1 MGIRREYTVSR
12 KDEIIERLKENGC
25 RITRQRRILID
36 IILENDCASCKEI
49 FYKASQEDKKIGA
62 ATVYRMINVLEE
74 IGAISRKNMYK
85 VECSED
91 CGAEGEGCRI
101 VLDDYTTCHLS
112 PGNWNK
118 VVREGMRRYGY
129 LKDQKI
135 MEIKI
140 QR

>member
-1 MGIRREYTVSR
+1 M
-12 KDEIIERLKENGC
+12 
-25 RITRQRRILID
+25 LID
-36 IILENDCASCKEI
+36 IILENDCSSCKEI
-49 FYKASQEDKKIGA
+49 YFKALKVDEKIGV
-62 ATVYRMINVLEE
+62 ATVYRMINALEQ

-91 CGAEGEGCRI
+91 CETEGEGCRI
-101 VLDDYTTCHLS
+101 VLDDHTTCCLS

-140 QR
+140 QK